1 MVIKDHV
8 ECLDEI
14 ILDFAELSLNCFIYN
29 YLAKYSGFIVL
40 RLHSALQSFSPQ
52 SEPSSFNHS
61 IRILKSLKPV
71 LETQRQTTMPL
82 FALKSNLTW
91 TASVESKLSFEQTE
105 FFMWVCLTAL
115 NRNALGI
122 EII

>member
-1 MVIKDHV
+1 
-8 ECLDEI
+8 
-14 ILDFAELSLNCFIYN
+14 LDFAELSLNCFIYN

-71 LETQRQTTMPL
+71 CLNLETQRQTKIVL
-82 FALKSNLTW
+82 FILHSNT
-91 TASVESKLSFEQTE
+91 TGIASVESKPSFKPTD
-105 FFMWVCLTAL
+105 FFVWLGLTAL

-122 EII
+122 WII